1 MVFTDVAVGPTC
13 QSAGPTCQPP
23 TLSFLSSSLSA
34 AFLCSGTTGAALP
47 PQASSASAHRR
58 HVPALRPQRAGHG
71 GGGWQAA
78 AAWSRVR
85 PWRLLLEGTAD
96 EVVAG
101 DKALNEEDQRGEMHQ
116 VTRSAGSERAGGE
129 LATTG
134 RRRPW
139 RRGDAKCA
147 LVKPAVN
154 TTQRTLPRG
163 RLVDTEAGDRVSQ
176 VMWVGG
182 VERLEVVGDESMRRA
197 TSREERVGLAVLS
210 AR

>member
-1 MVFTDVAVGPTC
+1 MWQWAPHVSLRAPHVSRP
-13 QSAGPTCQPP
+13 
-23 TLSFLSSSLSA
+23 LSPSSLPLS
-34 AFLCSGTTGAALP
+34 P
-47 PQASSASAHRR
+47 PPSSAVAPPAPPCRPSRPPPLPTAAACLPSARSA
-58 HVPALRPQRAGHG
+58 PATAGVG

-101 DKALNEEDQRGEMHQ
+101 DKARHEEDQRGETHQ

-139 RRGDAKCA
+139 RREMYSG
-147 LVKPAVN
+147 
-154 TTQRTLPRG
+154 
-163 RLVDTEAGDRVSQ
+163 EAGGEHDSTACARAARGHNEHSHA
-176 VMWVGG
+176 VGWWI
-182 VERLEVVGDESMRRA
+182 RRPGIG
-197 TSREERVGLAVLS
+197 SHR
-210 AR
+210 

>member
-1 MVFTDVAVGPTC
+1 MEPPSTLKTGQITPWLVFTVVFADVAVGPTC
-13 QSAGPTCQPP
+13 QSAGLTCQPP

-34 AFLCSGTTGAALP
+34 AFLCSGTAGAALP
-47 PQASSASAHRR
+47 PQPSSASAHRR
-58 HVPALRPQRAGHG
+58 RVPALRPQRAGHG

-96 EVVAG
+96 ELVAS
-101 DKALNEEDQRGEMHQ
+101 DKARHEEDQRGETHQ

-139 RRGDAKCA
+139 RHGGAKCA

-154 TTQRTLPRG
+154 TTRRHAHELRE
-163 RLVDTEAGDRVSQ
+163 DTTNTPTRS
-176 VMWVGG
+176 VGG
-182 VERLEVVGDESMRRA
+182 YG
-197 TSREERVGLAVLS
+197 GWG
-210 AR
+210 

>member
-1 MVFTDVAVGPTC
+1 MWQWAPYVSLRAPHVSRP
-13 QSAGPTCQPP
+13 
-23 TLSFLSSSLSA
+23 LSPSSLPLS
-34 AFLCSGTTGAALP
+34 P
-47 PQASSASAHRR
+47 PPSSAMAPPAPPCRPSRPPPLPTAAACLPSARSA
-58 HVPALRPQRAGHG
+58 PATAGVG

-101 DKALNEEDQRGEMHQ
+101 DKARHEEDQRGETHQ

-139 RRGDAKCA
+139 RHGGAKCA

-154 TTQRTLPRG
+154 TTQRHVHELRE
-163 RLVDTEAGDRVSQ
+163 DTTNTPTQS
-176 VMWVGG
+176 VGG
-182 VERLEVVGDESMRRA
+182 YGGRG
-197 TSREERVGLAVLS
+197 
-210 AR
+210 